1 MIAIERLKEYL
12 DSRGISNSRAEKDCG
27 FSNGLISNAYKTK
40 TAMGSDKIEKILTAY
55 PELSAEWLLRGTG
68 SMLITET
75 PNRKTSV
82 NNLKQRLIE
91 FIKYKDLSQ
100 QKFETRCGLS
110 NGYVNNITK
119 GIGAEKLADISRQF
133 PELNTDWLLTGAGE
147 MLNESNSGFMI
158 IETRPRIP
166 FKAITGHLH
175 DYYAGDKRDECEMKP
190 IVKQFPQYQFTMLIS
205 RNVMSPYIDT
215 GDVIACAEIPKI
227 TAYGH
232 VYVLDTDGDVLIR
245 RVYVSD
251 VDSNKYKLVAENRN
265 YPDLIIDSKDVKG
278 IYRIV
283 GMLRVEI

>member
-1 MIAIERLKEYL
+1 MTSIERFKEYL
-12 DSRGISNSRAEKDCG
+12 ENKGISNARAEKDCG

-40 TAMGSDKIEKILTAY
+40 TAMGSDKIEKILTVY
-55 PELSAEWLLRGTG
+55 TDLSAEWLLRGTG
-68 SMLITET
+68 GMISTER

-82 NNLKQRLIE
+82 SNLKQRLIE

-100 QKFETRCGLS
+100 QKFESRCGLS
-110 NGYVNNITK
+110 NGYVNNITR

-133 PELNTDWLLTGAGE
+133 PELNTDWLITGAGE
-147 MLNESNSGFMI
+147 MLNESNDNYMI
-158 IETRPRIP
+158 VETRPRVP
-166 FKAITGHLH
+166 FKSITGHLR

-190 IVKQFPQYQFTMLIS
+190 IVKQFPHYQFTMLIS
-205 RNVMSPYIDT
+205 RHVMSPYIDT

-232 VYVLDTDGDVLIR
+232 VYVLDTEGDVLIR
-245 RVYVSD
+245 RVYVAD
-251 VDSNKYKLVAENRN
+251 GDPNQYRLVAENKD
-265 YPDLIIDSKDVKG
+265 YPDLVIDKSDVNG

>member
-1 MIAIERLKEYL
+1 MEEELVNARKKSGLTQRQI
-12 DSRGISNSRAEKDCG
+12 AEKFG
-27 FSNGLISNAYKTK
+27 VTEKTIHNWESGK
-40 TAMGSDKIEKILTAY
+40 PIPASKIAMVSQFIKNTPTE
-55 PELSAEWLLRGTG
+55 SA
-68 SMLITET
+68 I
-75 PNRKTSV
+75 
-82 NNLKQRLIE
+82 KQRLIQ
-91 FIKYKDLSQ
+91 FIKFKDLSQ

-175 DYYAGDKRDECEMKP
+175 DYYAGDKREECEMKP
-190 IVKQFPQYQFTMLIS
+190 IVKQFPHYQFTMLIS

-251 VDSNKYKLVAENRN
+251 VDSNKYKLVAENKN